1 MIGKVVGAIVLVAL
15 LIYAFTVMNKT
26 TEGIEASVSQAVSI
40 QEQLENE
47 GLPPQPAQPPS
58 DVMTPAEQP

>member
-15 LIYAFTVMNKT
+15 LIYGFTVMNKAT
-26 TEGIEASVSQAVSI
+26 DGMEASVTQAVSI

-58 DVMTPAEQP
+58 DVAAPAQQP

>member
-1 MIGKVVGAIVLVAL
+1 MIGKVFGAIVLIAL
-15 LIYAFTVMNKT
+15 VIYAFTVMNKT
-26 TEGIEASVSQAVSI
+26 TEGLETGITQAVTV

-58 DVMTPAEQP
+58 NVTPQTQQP